1 MKSTLRLP
9 GINAG
14 GLPSARAQAEGSGLI
29 LSGDL
34 YVVQKGQALRRRMDQ
49 EVVRSSRT
57 TVG

>member
-1 MKSTLRLP
+1 
-9 GINAG
+9 
-14 GLPSARAQAEGSGLI
+14 LI

-34 YVVQKGQALRRRMDQ
+34 YVVQKGEALRRRMDQ